1 MLAKLFI
8 TLAHLSPG
16 VKRFTW
22 LRLYQYM
29 ARNYPTADWTFMNYG
44 FQPGYKSETP
54 VLDEEDECNR
64 YFIQLYHYVATGA
77 NIEGKQVLEVG
88 SGRGGGASYI
98 KRYLHPMSMIGI
110 DFSERAIN
118 FCRERHQVEG
128 LSFRQGDA
136 ESLPFEDATFDTV
149 VNVESSHCYGSME
162 KFVAEV
168 YRVLRPKGYFL
179 FADLRNRDTSEKLQ
193 AQLTSS
199 GLRVLKKVDITGNVL
214 SALDAYN
221 EKKLALIQNILS
233 AAWFRKPF
241 QEFAGAKG
249 SQIYKRFKDRTMV
262 YHHYV
267 LEKT

>member
-1 MLAKLFI
+1 MLARLFI

-22 LRLYQYM
+22 LRLYQYL
-29 ARNYPTADWTFMNYG
+29 ARNYPAEDWTFMNYG
-44 FQPGYKSETP
+44 FQPADESETP
-54 VLDEEDECNR
+54 MLAEEDECNR
-64 YFIQLYHYVATGA
+64 YFIQLYHYVAAGA
-77 NIEGKQVLEVG
+77 NIRGQQVLEVG

-98 KRYLHPMSMIGI
+98 KRYLHPKTVTGI

-118 FCRERHQVEG
+118 FCRERHKIEG
-128 LSFRQGDA
+128 LSFMQGDA
-136 ESLPFEDATFDTV
+136 ESLLFEDASFDIV

-168 YRVLRPKGYFL
+168 YRVLRPKGHFL

-193 AQLTSS
+193 AQLTRA
-199 GLRVLKKVDITGNVL
+199 GLRVLKKIDITKNVL

-221 EKKLALIQNILS
+221 EKKLTLMQNMLT
-233 AAWFRKPF
+233 AWFQKPF
-241 QEFAGAKG
+241 REFAGVKG
-249 SQIYKRFKDRTMV
+249 SQIYEGFKDDTMV